1 MITLAEIKTILG
13 VSDATQ
19 DAFLT
24 HWIAVVSNAIEEF
37 CGRSFSQKNYKEI
50 FYRNDWPMS
59 NLRTYHYPIVA
70 ITSIKDQ
77 DGNNILPHFRVH
89 RPTGSLDMIQRL
101 SWDEIEVEY
110 SAGNNELPPIVKEV
124 LVSIIKEK
132 YNRSQSGI
140 DLNFGADVQRVS
152 IAGSL
157 SVDFD
162 YSLENNSSKN
172 DLGMI
177 LGNYKNMLNP
187 YVSAKRVINT
197 QVKHYVE

>member
-1 MITLAEIKTILG
+1 MITLADIKTYLG
-13 VSDATQ
+13 VTGTTHDQ
-19 DAFLT
+19 FLQ
-24 HWIAVVSNAIEEF
+24 HWLDVVVSAVEEY
-37 CGRSFSQKNYKEI
+37 CGRPFSQKTYTEI
-50 FYRNDWPMS
+50 FHRDNWGS
-59 NLRTYHYPIVA
+59 SLRTYHYPIKS
-70 ITSIKDQ
+70 ITSVTDAM
-77 DGNNILPHFRVH
+77 GNDILSAFRVH
-89 RPTGSLDMIQRL
+89 KPSGTLEMKERVR
-101 SWDEIEVEY
+101 WEEIEVVY
-110 SAGNNELPPIVKEV
+110 IAGTETLPPLVKEV
-124 LVSIIKEK
+124 IQSIVKEK

-140 DLNFGADVQRVS
+140 DLNFGSDVQRVS

-187 YVSAKRVINT
+187 FISAKRVINT